1 MGLRRW
7 WESTAA
13 TLLVCAFAA
22 TASAQHRPAN
32 ALNWAFG
39 GTVHTVARA
48 GKVAFVGGRCG
59 R

>member
-7 WESTAA
+7 WKSTAA

-39 GTVHTVARA
+39 GTVQTVARA
-48 GKVAFVGGRCG
+48 GNVASSEGRCG